1 MAASV
6 IHMKAMN
13 AYNYIIH
20 YLSYSLFFFLLISCF
35 LLLFVYSII
44 SWLLFMTCV
53 FIAVNKHSE
62 VKAELLDLED
72 LLFETMDELWRSR
85 IPAAIEGGPYLLD
98 PLKIMSMF
106 VHLAKFFEATDKA
119 LHEEACLIIIRIPTF
134 LYLVANVMAK
144 QIEGKAHECYS
155 THT

>member
-1 MAASV
+1 MFPFVIVCSV
-6 IHMKAMN
+6 I
-13 AYNYIIH
+13 
-20 YLSYSLFFFLLISCF
+20 SS
-35 LLLFVYSII
+35 
-44 SWLLFMTCV
+44 LLFMICA

-85 IPAAIEGGPYLLD
+85 VPAAIEGGPYLLD

-119 LHEEACLIIIRIPTF
+119 LHKEASLIIIRIPTF

-144 QIEGKAHECYS
+144 QIEGKVA
-155 THT
+155 